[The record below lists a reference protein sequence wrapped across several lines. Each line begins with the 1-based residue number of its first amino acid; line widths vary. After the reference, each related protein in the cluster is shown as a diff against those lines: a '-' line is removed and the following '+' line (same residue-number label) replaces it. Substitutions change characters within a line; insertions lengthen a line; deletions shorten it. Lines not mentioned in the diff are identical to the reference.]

1 MKTCAFHKTKKRK
14 EKASQS
20 EKKKDEK
27 KLSDELSKV
36 KIV

>member
-20 EKKKDEK
+20 EKKDEK